1 MLVTLLIIGILAF
14 IGAIV
19 WLVLY
24 LEKKRTEA
32 LRQAALRL
40 GFNFFPK
47 GDPAFY
53 NEMSVFNLF
62 QQGHSRLLKNLMRST
77 GSDPE
82 VAVFDYRYTIGSGKN
97 QSTRNQT
104 VVWFRSSDL
113 NLPAFTLSPENIM
126 HKIGALLGYQDIDFE
141 QNPGFSKHYLLRGQD
156 ETRIR
161 MLFNDSLLRF
171 FEQKHP
177 VSAEGRDNHFIFYRS
192 KKMVKPE
199 VLSSFIEEGR
209 AALTA
214 LRSGR

>member
-1 MLVTLLIIGILAF
+1 MIIAIIIIGTLAL
-14 IGAIV
+14 IGGLV
-19 WLVLY
+19 WLSLY
-24 LEKKRTEA
+24 IEKKRTEA
-32 LRQAALRL
+32 VRQSALRL

-47 GDPAFY
+47 GDPAFF
-53 NEMSVFNLF
+53 NEMGVFHLF
-62 QQGHSRLLKNLMRST
+62 QQGHTRLLKNLMRGA

-97 QSTRNQT
+97 QQTKNQT
-104 VVWFRSSDL
+104 VIWFRSSGL

-141 QNPGFSKHYLLRGQD
+141 QNPGFSKRYLLRGQD

-161 MLFNDSLLRF
+161 MLFNNSLLRF

-192 KKMVKPE
+192 KKQVKPE
-199 VLSSFIEEGR
+199 TLNSFVEEGR
-209 AALTA
+209 AVLNV